1 MSSKR
6 RERRKEGRGGGRWR
20 GEREILENG
29 GGRRRD
35 KTFHKT
41 DIESRITRRIE
52 QESAEWVKKSLP
64 PRKDTPPC
72 SLFIFTIS
80 LFFFFYIYIHSSPF
94 FSFSC
99 VSYSRE
105 KLEISNYYFNAV
117 SIIFVFASFFPFF
130 FGKRTVSQPRRNFI
144 FTEKK
149 KKKKLAILGVA
160 SRKNCFGKSLKIF
173 KKYAR
178 IDSLSSLLLRVGSF
192 RNFTKIEMAAAARKR
207 EESRN

>member
-20 GEREILENG
+20 GEREILEN

-105 KLEISNYYFNAV
+105 KLEISNYNFNAV
-117 SIIFVFASFFPFF
+117 SIIFVFASVFPFF
-130 FGKRTVSQPRRNFI
+130 WKKNGFSASAKLYLHGEEEEEEACDSWRCFE
-144 FTEKK
+144 EK
-149 KKKKLAILGVA
+149 L
-160 SRKNCFGKSLKIF
+160 F
-173 KKYAR
+173 
-178 IDSLSSLLLRVGSF
+178 
-192 RNFTKIEMAAAARKR
+192 R
-207 EESRN
+207 EEFENL

>member
-1 MSSKR
+1 MGEKVAAAS
-6 RERRKEGRGGGRWR
+6 ERYAAV
-20 GEREILENG
+20 
-29 GGRRRD
+29 
-35 KTFHKT
+35 FPFYFYHF
-41 DIESRITRRIE
+41 SFF
-52 QESAEWVKKSLP
+52 
-64 PRKDTPPC
+64 
-72 SLFIFTIS
+72 LF
-80 LFFFFYIYIHSSPF
+80 LYIYTF
-94 FSFSC
+94 FSFFLLL
-99 VSYSRE
+99 VRLVLSRE
-105 KLEISNYYFNAV
+105 TRNFELLFQCCFDNFCFREFLS
-117 SIIFVFASFFPFF
+117 FF